1 LYILI
6 GLDMQGSSFQE
17 IAPSDFNV
25 KVRTKT
31 DTGGWVEYTKALERT
46 SSVLGKGSSDGLQRI
61 GLGCCRIWNHLG
73 LRIQRTTDKKRKK

>member
-6 GLDMQGSSFQE
+6 GLNMQSSSFQE
-17 IAPSDFNV
+17 IAPSVFND

-46 SSVLGKGSSDGLQRI
+46 ILKELGKL
-61 GLGCCRIWNHLG
+61 HP
-73 LRIQRTTDKKRKK
+73 